1 MGSARI
7 ALYNHSSTRA
17 GQGVSVSNS
26 LRDQL
31 LKAGLVDEKKV
42 KALQQEERTS
52 HRRNK
57 GKAKQKPRDER
68 KAAIAPAAP
77 DSRKSAAEALRAR
90 ADKDRDLARARQL
103 KEERRALKL
112 QISDIVERRRHGRR
126 DGEIAY
132 NFVDGKKVKH
142 IYVTAAQRDA
152 LGAGRMDIVRH
163 GNGHEVVDA
172 DVAGKLRALDPKVV
186 VPRREGTVAE
196 EEAAYADHPIP
207 DDLDW

>member
-1 MGSARI
+1 M
-7 ALYNHSSTRA
+7 
-17 GQGVSVSNS
+17 SNS

-42 KALQQEERTS
+42 KALQQEERTK
-52 HRRNK
+52 HRRDK
-57 GKAKQKPRDER
+57 GKAKQKPREER
-68 KAAIAPAAP
+68 RAAIAPAAP
-77 DSRKSAAEALRAR
+77 DSRKSAADALRAR
-90 ADKDRDLARARQL
+90 ADKDRDLARARQI

-112 QISDIVERRRHGRR
+112 QISDIVGRRRHARR

-142 IYVTAAQRDA
+142 IYVTAQQRDA
-152 LGAGRMDIVRH
+152 IGAGRMDIVRH

-172 DVAGKLRALDPKVV
+172 DVAAKLRALDPKVV
-186 VPRREGTVAE
+186 VPRRDGSFKE